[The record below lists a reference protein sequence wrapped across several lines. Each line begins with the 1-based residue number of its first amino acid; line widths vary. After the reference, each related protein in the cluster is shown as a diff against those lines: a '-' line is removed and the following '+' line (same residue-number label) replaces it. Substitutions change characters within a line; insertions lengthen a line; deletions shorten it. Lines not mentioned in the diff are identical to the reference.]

1 VLGVNVDAN
10 GSANRPTTETPL
22 FTPYNRSQ
30 SPLSSFPSAAAA
42 TVVPVRF
49 APVTRMTLISVVTK
63 GGHDAD
69 TLNTNRQGE
78 PDRSYE
84 NRARALNG
92 PRGSSP
98 SRHSPAVATSAKGRP
113 AAIRESGPGGRHSS
127 STSAKGAVENQ
138 ARPGRSEQVVQLVCS
153 SSGPPYLGSTQSARA
168 SGEPLSRSPIIVA
181 SAPSGWLRCCET
193 MVGLRGPRANG
204 QGCAERSGFHD
215 AKLLRG
221 YGRPFRLLRPYGIW
235 ACWEHDP
242 GGTGRVIPG
251 HGEVT

>member
-1 VLGVNVDAN
+1 MAARIGQRRKHRCLRRVTALNRLFRVFRAQPRPRWPGQVRAGDSHDAN
-10 GSANRPTTETPL
+10 FGRPEK
-22 FTPYNRSQ
+22 R
-30 SPLSSFPSAAAA
+30 
-42 TVVPVRF
+42 
-49 APVTRMTLISVVTK
+49 K

-193 MVGLRGPRANG
+193 MVALRGPRANG

-215 AKLLRG
+215 AKLASRLR
-221 YGRPFRLLRPYGIW
+221 RPFRLLRPYGIW
-235 ACWEHDP
+235 AWWEHDP
-242 GGTGRVIPG
+242 VGTECVIPG